1 MKACYIDQTEFKESM
16 KVCSNHFLVT
26 DYDSTIWPTRKL
38 LKTAVPSPGD
48 QYPKIYIRMQKRK
61 ALVQDINLPV
71 PEKKHRTMISQPIS
85 LGDLL
90 EAGLSTQVSDKAAP
104 QNIEQATEM
113 HRSTILQPIT
123 PIDLLEAGPSKHL
136 LDIEA
141 PQNTQQDLIP
151 TINLQKT
158 PEEQI
163 ILDARYVGDLTPEH
177 FGAPRKA
184 CRLLQLVKHFSISAN
199 HLCVYK
205 SFKMLCLYM

>member
-1 MKACYIDQTEFKESM
+1 MKACYIDQTEFKGSM
-16 KVCSNHFLVT
+16 KVCYNHFLVT

-48 QYPKIYIRMQKRK
+48 QYPKIHIRMQKRR

-71 PEKKHRTMISQPIS
+71 PDKKHRTMISQPIS
-85 LGDLL
+85 LRDLL
-90 EAGLSTQVSDKAAP
+90 EAGLSTQVSDKTAT

-151 TINLQKT
+151 TINLQKI

-177 FGAPRKA
+177 FGTPRKA
-184 CRLLQLVKHFSISAN
+184 CRLL
-199 HLCVYK
+199 
-205 SFKMLCLYM
+205 